1 MNYALIKGF
10 GITALAA
17 AVAACGGSG
26 SSDSDATGT
35 ASFDVTDAPT
45 TELAKVEITFTGLS
59 VKPADGEA
67 IEFTF
72 DEAKTLDLLTLQGG
86 DSAPL
91 LEDQE
96 LPAGEYQW
104 IRLTLDVDNSFVYK
118 TENPDAPLTLFVPS
132 GAQTGL
138 KLVSGFTIA
147 QGGDNNFTIDF
158 DVRKSIVN
166 PQGGQADYYL
176 KPALRL
182 IDNLKVGSITGQVDY
197 ATLKQIRGT
206 DDTDNSKTDCSYEGS
221 AYIYQGADVT
231 PTDLNVNEEGGPL
244 MVVPVKAN
252 EDSTSYV
259 YTAAFL
265 TEGDYTVSYSCQLDD
280 NEETDALEFD
290 GTQTVTVEAGIEET
304 EADPIPLI
312 Q

>member
-1 MNYALIKGF
+1 MNYGLIKGLS
-10 GITALAA
+10 ITALAA

-45 TELAKVEITFTGLS
+45 AQFTEVVVTFTGLS

-86 DSAPL
+86 ESAPL

-96 LPAGEYQW
+96 FPAGEYEW
-104 IRLTLDVDNSFVYK
+104 IRLTLDVDNSYVSEVDGSEK
-118 TENPDAPLTLFVPS
+118 TLFIPS

-182 IDNLKVGSITGQVDY
+182 IDNLEVGSITGQVDY
-197 ATLKQIRGT
+197 SAIQQTRGT
-206 DDTDNSKTDCSYEGS
+206 DDTEDARLDCDYEGS
-221 AYIYQGADVT
+221 AYIYEGADVT
-231 PTDLNVNEEGGPL
+231 PTDLNINEEGGPL
-244 MVVPVKAN
+244 MVVPVTAN
-252 EDSTSYV
+252 ESDSFYS

-265 TEGDYTVSYSCQLDD
+265 TAGDYTVSYSCQLDD
-280 NEETDALEFD
+280 NEQSDELEFD
-290 GTQTVTVEAGIEET
+290 GTQTVTVEAGAET
-304 EADPIPLI
+304 EAASIPLS
-312 Q
+312 QFN

>member
-1 MNYALIKGF
+1 MNNALIKGF

-26 SSDSDATGT
+26 SDDTATGT

-45 TELAKVEITFTGLS
+45 TELAKVEVTFTGLS

-96 LPAGEYQW
+96 LPAGEYEW
-104 IRLTLDVDNSFVYK
+104 IRLTLDVDNSFVYE

-138 KLVSGFTIA
+138 KLVSGFTVA

-166 PQGGQADYYL
+166 PQGNGVADYFL

-182 IDNLKVGSITGQVDY
+182 VDNLEVGSITGLVDY
-197 ATLKQIRGT
+197 SSINSAKMN
-206 DDTDNSKTDCSYEGS
+206 DDAQANCSDGYEGS
-221 AYIYQGADVT
+221 VYVYEGADVV
-231 PTDLNVNEEGGPL
+231 PSDLNVNNDEGNPL
-244 MVVPVKAN
+244 MVVPVEFDDESGLYSFK
-252 EDSTSYV
+252 
-259 YTAAFL
+259 AAFL
-265 TEGDYTVSYSCQLDD
+265 TEGDYTVSYSCQVDD
-280 NEETDALEFD
+280 NEEDNDSVEFD
-290 GTQTVTVEAGIEET
+290 GTQNVTVEADAET
-304 EADPIPLI
+304 EAETIPL

>member
-1 MNYALIKGF
+1 MNYGLIKGLS
-10 GITALAA
+10 ITALAA

-45 TELAKVEITFTGLS
+45 AQFTEVVVTFTGLS

-86 DSAPL
+86 ESAPL

-96 LPAGEYQW
+96 FPAGEYEW
-104 IRLTLDVDNSFVYK
+104 IRLTLNVDNSYVSEVDGSEK
-118 TENPDAPLTLFVPS
+118 TLFIPS

-182 IDNLKVGSITGQVDY
+182 IDNLEVGSITGQVDFS
-197 ATLKQIRGT
+197 AIQQTRGT
-206 DDTDNSKTDCSYEGS
+206 DDTDDSKLDCAYDGS
-221 AYIYQGADVT
+221 AYIYQGADVE
-231 PTDLNVNEEGGPL
+231 PTDLNINEEGGPL
-244 MVVPVKAN
+244 MVVPVTAN
-252 EDSTSYV
+252 PDDGLYS

-265 TEGDYTVSYSCQLDD
+265 TAGDYTVSYSCQLDD
-280 NEETDALEFD
+280 NELDDELEFD
-290 GTQTVTVEAGIEET
+290 GTQNVTVEAGVET
-304 EADPIPLI
+304 EADTIPLV
-312 Q
+312 QFN

>member
-17 AVAACGGSG
+17 AVTACGGSG

-35 ASFDVTDAPT
+35 ASFGVTDAPT
-45 TELAKVEITFTGLS
+45 AQFTEVVVTFTGLS
-59 VKPADGEA
+59 VKPKDGEA
-67 IEFTF
+67 IHFTF

-86 DSAPL
+86 GSAPL
-91 LEDQE
+91 LEDEE
-96 LPAGEYQW
+96 LPAGEYAW
-104 IRLTLDVDNSFVYK
+104 IRLTLDVDSSYV
-118 TENPDAPLTLFVPS
+118 TEEDTGGRKTLFIPS

-147 QGGDNNFTIDF
+147 QGGDHNFTVDF
-158 DVRKSIVN
+158 DVRKSIVD

-182 IDNLKVGSITGQVDY
+182 IDNLEVGSISGQVDY
-197 ATLKQIRGT
+197 ATINQTRGS
-206 DDTDNSKTDCSYEGS
+206 DDTEDTLADCAYEGS
-221 AYIYQGADVT
+221 AYIYEGADVT
-231 PTDLNVNEEGGPL
+231 PTDLNINEEGGPL
-244 MVVPVKAN
+244 MVVPVTAN
-252 EDSTSYV
+252 DSDSFYS

-280 NEETDALEFD
+280 NEQADELEFD
-290 GTQTVTVEAGIEET
+290 GTQNVTVKAGTET
-304 EADPIPLI
+304 EAAAIPLVE
-312 Q
+312 

>member
-1 MNYALIKGF
+1 MNNALIKGF
-10 GITALAA
+10 GVTALAA
-17 AVAACGGSG
+17 AISACGGSG
-26 SSDSDATGT
+26 SSDSEATGT

-45 TELAKVEITFTGLS
+45 AQFSEVIITFTGVS
-59 VKPADGEA
+59 VKPANGEA
-67 IEFTF
+67 IDFTF

-86 DSAPL
+86 ESTPL
-91 LEDQE
+91 LGDKEI
-96 LPAGEYQW
+96 PAGDYEW
-104 IRLTLDVDNSFVYK
+104 VRLTLDVDNSYV
-118 TENPDAPLTLFVPS
+118 TEEDGSQKTLFIPS

-147 QGGDNNFTIDF
+147 QGGDHNFTVDF

-182 IDNLKVGSITGQVDY
+182 IDNLEVGSISGQVDY
-197 ATLKQIRGT
+197 GTIKQTRGS
-206 DDTDNSKTDCSYEGS
+206 DDTENALADCAYEGS
-221 AYIYQGADVT
+221 AYIYEGADVT

-244 MVVPVKAN
+244 MVVPVTPN
-252 EDSTSYV
+252 ESDSFYS

-265 TEGDYTVSYSCQLDD
+265 TEGNYTVSYSCQLDD
-280 NEETDALEFD
+280 NEQTDELEFD
-290 GTQTVTVEAGIEET
+290 GTQTVTVEAGTET
-304 EADPIPLI
+304 QAETIPLV

>member
-1 MNYALIKGF
+1 MNNALIKGF

-26 SSDSDATGT
+26 SDDTATGT

-45 TELAKVEITFTGLS
+45 MELAKVEITFTGLS

-96 LPAGEYQW
+96 LPAGEYEW
-104 IRLTLDVDNSFVYK
+104 IRLTLDLDNSFVYE

-147 QGGDNNFTIDF
+147 QGGENNFTIDF

-166 PQGGQADYYL
+166 PQGKGVADYFL

-182 IDNLKVGSITGQVDY
+182 VDNLEVGSITGQVDY
-197 ATLKQIRGT
+197 ATINQARGS
-206 DDTDNSKTDCSYEGS
+206 DDTEDALADCDYEGS
-221 AYIYQGADVT
+221 VYVFEGADAELS
-231 PTDLNVNEEGGPL
+231 DLNVNNEEGNPL
-244 MVVPVKAN
+244 MVVPV
-252 EDSTSYV
+252 EPDSESGLYSYK
-259 YTAAFL
+259 AAFL
-265 TEGDYTVSYSCQLDD
+265 TEGNYTVAYSCQLDD
-280 NEETDALEFD
+280 NEQDDTLEFD
-290 GTQTVTVEAGIEET
+290 GKQTVAVEAGVET
-304 EADPIPLI
+304 EAETIPLA